1 MYSFCTYFDQ
11 RYLAQGLALFRS
23 LTERCRA
30 FRLWALCLD
39 EASYET
45 LVRLGHPNLHP
56 IRLEDFESANPELL
70 AVKHTRSLVEYYFTC
85 TPFLPEYVL
94 DRHPEVDV
102 ITYLDADLFF
112 FADPALIF
120 QEIGDASV
128 AITPH
133 RYFRRLR
140 DWNWPEKYG
149 VYNVGWITFRRD
161 DNGRR
166 CLRWWQA
173 RCLEWCHD
181 RVEDGR
187 YGDQKYLDDWPTRF
201 PGVAVVRQKG
211 VNVAPWN
218 YLNYQIRRRGG
229 RLWVD
234 ADPLVFYHFHR
245 LNTIWLG
252 VYDPHLPHFAP
263 RATRALL
270 QLVYRPYL
278 RVLSELQ
285 FRLSRDIPGSSFRT
299 RIRYDVEGD
308 GSGLPWW
315 QNLVRRVVWFLRVG
329 RRVLR
334 GRFVVSLT
342 GCAARLFGAP
352 EGDRRGRT
360 ALADAGAPRAGAG
373 SLPVPGTH
381 RVVS

>member
-23 LTERCRA
+23 LTDRCRA
-30 FRLWALCLD
+30 FRLWVLCLD
-39 EASYET
+39 GVSYEA
-45 LVRLGHPNLHP
+45 LVRLDRPNLHA
-56 IRLEDFESANPELL
+56 IRLEDFEGANAELL
-70 AVKHTRSLVEYYFTC
+70 AVKADRSLVEYYFTC
-85 TPFLPEYVL
+85 TPFLPEYIL
-94 DRHPEVDV
+94 DRHPEVDA
-102 ITYLDADLFF
+102 ITYLDADLYF

-120 QEIGDASV
+120 REIGDASV

-133 RYFRRLR
+133 RYIARLR
-140 DWNWPEKYG
+140 DWPEKYG

-161 DNGRR
+161 DNARR
-166 CLRWWQA
+166 CLRWWRA

-187 YGDQKYLDDWPTRF
+187 YGDQKYLDEWPTRF
-201 PGVAVVRQKG
+201 PGVAVLRQKG

-218 YLNYQIRRRGG
+218 YLNYQIRRRRS

-234 ADPLVFYHFHR
+234 DEPLVFYHFHR

-252 VYDPHLPHFAP
+252 VYDPHLPHFGP
-263 RATRALL
+263 QATRALVR
-270 QLVYRPYL
+270 LVYRPYL

-285 FRLSRDIPGSSFRT
+285 FRLSRTIPGISFRT
-299 RIRYDVEGD
+299 RIRYVEGD
-308 GSGLPWW
+308 FSGLPWW
-315 QNLVRRVVWFLRVG
+315 QSVARRAAWFLRVG
-329 RRVLR
+329 HRVLR

-342 GCAARLFGAP
+342 GCAARFFGAAG
-352 EGDRRGRT
+352 GDGRGRSWKLGPVGRT
-360 ALADAGAPRAGAG
+360 SLSGAG
-373 SLPVPGTH
+373 SLPAPGTH